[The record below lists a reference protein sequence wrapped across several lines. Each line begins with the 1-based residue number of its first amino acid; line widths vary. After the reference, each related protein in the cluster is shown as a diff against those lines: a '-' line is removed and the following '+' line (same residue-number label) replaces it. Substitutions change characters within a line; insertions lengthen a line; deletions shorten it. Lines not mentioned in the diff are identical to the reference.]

1 MVLCR
6 NGDGCGE
13 ARDEADCVSESGRID
28 AMAPGP
34 LAGCDATSMI
44 LNWAAVVGGTRV
56 RALAVGSDKN
66 PILVLVQHSYTKEMG
81 SKRGTKSKQEGRPP
95 ESNTHD
101 TSLNAGGR
109 LKLPMNRID

>member
-34 LAGCDATSMI
+34 LGGCDATSMI
-44 LNWAAVVGGTRV
+44 LNSRRGGV
-56 RALAVGSDKN
+56 RE
-66 PILVLVQHSYTKEMG
+66 YE
-81 SKRGTKSKQEGRPP
+81 R
-95 ESNTHD
+95 
-101 TSLNAGGR
+101 
-109 LKLPMNRID
+109 

>member
-44 LNWAAVVGGTRV
+44 LNSRRGGYESTSASCRI
-56 RALAVGSDKN
+56 G
-66 PILVLVQHSYTKEMG
+66 QESYTGTALVYEG
-81 SKRGTKSKQEGRPP
+81 NGQQARYEEQRWRGPATRKQRSRH
-95 ESNTHD
+95 ES
-101 TSLNAGGR
+101 
-109 LKLPMNRID
+109 

>member
-1 MVLCR
+1 MLLFR
-6 NGDGCGE
+6 NGDGGGE

-44 LNWAAVVGGTRV
+44 LTLSWGYESTSASSRTRYE
-56 RALAVGSDKN
+56 D
-66 PILVLVQHSYTKEMG
+66 G
-81 SKRGTKSKQEGRPP
+81 SKRDTRRVHTKSSAATR
-95 ESNTHD
+95 SNAHE
-101 TSLNAGGR
+101 SLNAGGR